1 MTPEKA
7 MEMADE
13 LRPNDIGEEMK
24 RQWLTDIENECV
36 EYLNRHEG
44 NSVQPWVCT
53 EAEDG
58 TELILSEPYEMA
70 YVYKLMA
77 EIDRA
82 VGEYDRYN
90 NDAQICNG
98 YMEEWKAWFRR
109 GHKPKQDHR
118 KGWKLF

>member
-1 MTPEKA
+1 MTPVIA
-7 MEMADE
+7 MEMADR
-13 LRPNDIGEEMK
+13 LRPNDLGQDLKM
-24 RQWLTDIENECV
+24 QWLTDIENECV
-36 EYLNRHEG
+36 EHLNRHDGYSME
-44 NSVQPWVCT
+44 PWVCT
-53 EAEDG
+53 EDEAM

-98 YMEEWKAWFRR
+98 YMDEWKAWFRR
-109 GHKPKQDHR
+109 GHTPR
-118 KGWKLF
+118 KSGRQGWKLI

>member
-13 LRPNDIGEEMK
+13 LRPNDLSAELK

-36 EYLNRHEG
+36 EHLNRHEN
-44 NSVQPWVCT
+44 NSMDPWVCT
-53 EAEDG
+53 EDEDE
-58 TELILSEPYEMA
+58 TEMILSEPYEMA

-109 GHKPKQDHR
+109 GHRPKQDR
-118 KGWKLF
+118 RQGWVLF

>member
-1 MTPEKA
+1 MTPAKA

-13 LRPNDIGEEMK
+13 LRPNGISGELK
-24 RQWLTDIENECV
+24 RQWLTDIEGECV
-36 EYLNRHEG
+36 EHMNRHEG
-44 NSVQPWVCT
+44 GNAEPWVCT
-53 EAEDG
+53 EDEDG
-58 TELILSEPYEMA
+58 TEMILSEPYEMA